1 MNWTGIRRV
10 QVIGKEPVT
19 VNEVLEQLRL
29 DNTEQNLMIE
39 NQILT
44 ARLAIEK
51 ELNRALVYS
60 TYQLSFDRFSSKDF
74 ELLFADEAEIESIKY
89 FDVEN
94 VEQTLDPS
102 AYIVDTAR
110 SPVKVFLIYLPDT
123 NKEHPS
129 AVTVKYNTGY
139 ADIKNIPQPIKQA
152 IIMLACDLYL
162 NPEVKTEIK
171 LFQNKTYNLLL
182 NDYRILPI

>member
-1 MNWTGIRRV
+1 MMNWTGIRRIK
-10 QVIGKEPVT
+10 VIGKEPVT
-19 VNEVLEQLRL
+19 VDEVLEQLRL

-60 TYQLSFDRFSSKDF
+60 TYQLSFDRFDDKEF
-74 ELLFADEAEIESIKY
+74 ELLLSDEADEIKIKY
-89 FDVEN
+89 FDVNN
-94 VEQTLDPS
+94 VEQTLAPS
-102 AYIVDTAR
+102 AYFVDSAR
-110 SPVKVFLIYLPDT
+110 SPVKVFLAYLPNTYEDR
-123 NKEHPS
+123 PS

-139 ADIKNIPQPIKQA
+139 IDTIPQPIKQA

-162 NPEVKTEIK
+162 NPEVKTEVK
-171 LFQNKTYNLLL
+171 LYQNKTYNLLL
-182 NDYRILPI
+182 NDYRIFPI